1 MPPSPSQLEMA
12 AETNLDI
19 IASVPTKPLQ
29 RDQYWPS
36 REIDLNRSTS
46 PSCPRHSSRTHR
58 DSEDHVDLR
67 NYPESG
73 IFVHLISITEPR
85 EPIHQALSAMFPG
98 PRRGGTQTHQI
109 VQETTIEPNKPIR
122 VNFLRCIEEGHQK
135 PSELEQPHPTRYSK
149 ENHINP
155 IQQVEKSCQTAKHL
169 SACTVLNYL
178 DPSQCPSPCP
188 SPLRSDKK
196 EVIETYSDYV
206 LSISTKRKEAN
217 IRQKEKIYIS
227 ATRQGKG
234 KVRDRAQGGE
244 KFHDYHESSTT
255 RELRSMTNHILCHRR
270 STIIISRPSH

>member
-1 MPPSPSQLEMA
+1 
-12 AETNLDI
+12 
-19 IASVPTKPLQ
+19 
-29 RDQYWPS
+29 
-36 REIDLNRSTS
+36 
-46 PSCPRHSSRTHR
+46 
-58 DSEDHVDLR
+58 
-67 NYPESG
+67 
-73 IFVHLISITEPR
+73 
-85 EPIHQALSAMFPG
+85 MFPG

-155 IQQVEKSCQTAKHL
+155 IDLNLVVSTDRLVVSSDVSGVCSSVVGDAEVVLNNLTQNILYESSSSTTTTNLTSNNLQLDFQQVEKSCPTVKHL

-244 KFHDYHESSTT
+244 KFHDYHENSTT
-255 RELRSMTNHILCHRR
+255 REPHSNPVVIWY
-270 STIIISRPSH
+270 PSDRCPEPETTELIPLNMLNNMVLGD